1 MANTRTPKMKRER
14 YNELR
19 RILEERRLSL
29 MGDMRHKI
37 RNVRAEREEAT
48 HLGVRDEVESSEAD
62 VQGDMEFAV
71 LQMKA
76 ETLKKIGEALVL
88 LSKDEFG
95 YCHECGQEITSRR
108 LRALPFAVR
117 CRNCEEARE
126 SNEQQSRRV
135 FDKRSDTLS
144 VFSDQNG

>member
-1 MANTRTPKMKRER
+1 MANTRTPKMRRER

-19 RILEERRLSL
+19 RILEERRLAL

-48 HLGVRDEVESSEAD
+48 NLGVRDEVESSEAD

-88 LSKDEFG
+88 LSENEFG
-95 YCHECGQEITSRR
+95 YWRECGHEIASRR

-117 CRNCEEARE
+117 CKDCEEASE
-126 SNEQQSRRV
+126 NNEQQIRQV
-135 FDKRSDTLS
+135 FEKRSDTLS

>member
-1 MANTRTPKMKRER
+1 MVKTRTPKMRRER
-14 YNELR
+14 YNELT
-19 RILEERRLSL
+19 RILEGRRIAL
-29 MGDMRHKI
+29 MGDMHHKI

-62 VQGDMEFAV
+62 VQGDLEFAV

-76 ETLKKIGEALVL
+76 ETLKKISAALVL
-88 LSKDEFG
+88 LSEDKFG

-117 CRNCEEARE
+117 CKDCEEARE
-126 SNEQQSRRV
+126 NHAQHSRQV
-135 FDKRSDTLS
+135 FDTRSGTPS
-144 VFSDQNG
+144 IFSDQNG

>member
-1 MANTRTPKMKRER
+1 MANTRTPKMRRER

-19 RILEERRLSL
+19 RILEERRLAL

-48 HLGVRDEVESSEAD
+48 NLGVRDEVESSEAD

-76 ETLKKIGEALVL
+76 ETLK
-88 LSKDEFG
+88 
-95 YCHECGQEITSRR
+95 
-108 LRALPFAVR
+108 
-117 CRNCEEARE
+117 
-126 SNEQQSRRV
+126 
-135 FDKRSDTLS
+135 
-144 VFSDQNG
+144 

>member
-1 MANTRTPKMKRER
+1 MANTRTPKMRRER

-19 RILEERRLSL
+19 RILEERRLAL

-48 HLGVRDEVESSEAD
+48 NLGVRDEVESSEAD
-62 VQGDMEFAV
+62 VQGDMAFAV

-88 LSKDEFG
+88 LSENEFG
-95 YCHECGQEITSRR
+95 YCRECGHEIASRR

-117 CRNCEEARE
+117 CKDCEEASE
-126 SNEQQSRRV
+126 NNEQQSRQV
-135 FDKRSDTLS
+135 FEKRSDTLS

>member
-29 MGDMRHKI
+29 MGDMQHKI
-37 RNVRAEREEAT
+37 RNVRAER
-48 HLGVRDEVESSEAD
+48 
-62 VQGDMEFAV
+62 GDMEFAV

-126 SNEQQSRRV
+126 SNEHQSRRV